1 MAGSVAKARSRMAVS
16 RSSSDDAGL
25 RFHVTARRNHQQSV
39 QLFSLLSSQSTG
51 QQREGVLQGPF
62 ARRGKEI
69 AQGRTARAHDPLL
82 LQPAPGSWRKA
93 SERGNA

>member
-1 MAGSVAKARSRMAVS
+1 
-16 RSSSDDAGL
+16 
-25 RFHVTARRNHQQSV
+25 
-39 QLFSLLSSQSTG
+39 LFSLLSSQSTG